1 MKELIK
7 GLKPSCFE
15 DIVALVALYR
25 PGPLESGMVGDFIDR
40 KHGRAAVRYPH
51 PLLEPILGNT
61 YGVILYQEQVMQIA
75 QVLAGY
81 TLGGADLL
89 RRAMGKKDADAMAE
103 QRAIFLAGAERNG
116 IAADVAAPIFDL
128 MEKFGGYGFN
138 KSHSAAYALVSY
150 QTAWLKHHYPAEFMA
165 AVLSS
170 EMHNTNKIVVFVEEC
185 RRMRLPLVLPD
196 VNASEYRF
204 TVGAR
209 GEVVYGL
216 GAIKGIG
223 EAPVESIVAARS
235 GGGAFRDLFEF
246 CRRIDAR
253 KVNKRVLEALIR
265 SGAMDGLEGERPV
278 LMAAMNDAIK
288 AAEQQAHAADIGLLD
303 MFAESTP
310 GAGSEVDVYAG
321 FRRAR
326 AWSAR
331 ERLRGEKETLGLY
344 VTGHPIDDHEA
355 ELAQFVRTR
364 IAQLRPDQEPQRV
377 AGLVV
382 GMHTKK
388 SRRGDDIAFVQLDDR
403 TARIDVAL
411 FGECYAGCREHVIK
425 DTILVVEG
433 VVGIDD
439 VSGELRLR
447 ASAAYTLAGAR
458 RRFARELV
466 LQLDAADFV
475 GGFPQVLEHLLGG
488 GRASDGCAVRVVYTA
503 PAARAELS
511 LGSQWRVV
519 PEDETLARLRERF
532 GAGRV
537 QVRYA

>member
-1 MKELIK
+1 
-7 GLKPSCFE
+7 
-15 DIVALVALYR
+15 
-25 PGPLESGMVGDFIDR
+25 
-40 KHGRAAVRYPH
+40 
-51 PLLEPILGNT
+51 
-61 YGVILYQEQVMQIA
+61 
-75 QVLAGY
+75 
-81 TLGGADLL
+81 
-89 RRAMGKKDADAMAE
+89 
-103 QRAIFLAGAERNG
+103 
-116 IAADVAAPIFDL
+116 
-128 MEKFGGYGFN
+128 
-138 KSHSAAYALVSY
+138 
-150 QTAWLKHHYPAEFMA
+150 
-165 AVLSS
+165 
-170 EMHNTNKIVVFVEEC
+170 
-185 RRMRLPLVLPD
+185 VLPD

-411 FGECYAGCREHVIK
+411 FGECLRRSCREHVVK
-425 DTILVVEG
+425 DTFLVVEG
-433 VVGIDD
+433 RGRHRRRLGRAAPACERRIHAGRGAAALRPRAGAAARRGGFRTAVFPRRWGIC
-439 VSGELRLR
+439 SAAGERLR
-447 ASAAYTLAGAR
+447 AVR
-458 RRFARELV
+458 C
-466 LQLDAADFV
+466 
-475 GGFPQVLEHLLGG
+475 
-488 GRASDGCAVRVVYTA
+488 GCVYSA
-503 PAARAELS
+503 PAARAETQS
-511 LGSQWRVV
+511 RARSGGWCRKTRRWHACASASAQTGASCATREQAGSTHEPDSRMAVS
-519 PEDETLARLRERF
+519 RLPC
-532 GAGRV
+532 
-537 QVRYA
+537 